1 MNPIAFEIGS
11 MPIRWYG
18 IMAAAGFIAASF
30 IMEKNRKHAN
40 LSQDDCGT
48 LLIIA
53 LIFGLIGARLFYVTQ
68 FFYEKGYSRNLMRIF
83 YLHEG
88 GLVFYGGFILATLAI
103 IFYTRKKKM
112 DTIRVMDIFT
122 PAMAAA
128 HACGR
133 IGCFLNGCCYGRATD
148 SFWGVTAPVGSHLWF
163 ETEGKPVH
171 PVQLLEAGEN
181 IILCGIF
188 WWMLKKNSPRGVVVS
203 CYFATY
209 GFLRCFNEM
218 LRGDNDLFWKLT
230 PAQWIGIAMICIG
243 SGMLYFFLRKNNE
256 KRT

>member
-18 IMAAAGFIAASF
+18 IMAAVGFIAASF

-103 IFYTRKKKM
+103 IFYTRKK
-112 DTIRVMDIFT
+112 
-122 PAMAAA
+122 
-128 HACGR
+128 
-133 IGCFLNGCCYGRATD
+133 
-148 SFWGVTAPVGSHLWF
+148 
-163 ETEGKPVH
+163 
-171 PVQLLEAGEN
+171 
-181 IILCGIF
+181 
-188 WWMLKKNSPRGVVVS
+188 
-203 CYFATY
+203 
-209 GFLRCFNEM
+209 
-218 LRGDNDLFWKLT
+218 
-230 PAQWIGIAMICIG
+230 
-243 SGMLYFFLRKNNE
+243 
-256 KRT
+256 